1 MTMEGP
7 KMVIAPHTLQ
17 SAFELLKLNRT
28 NLFHVGEAE
37 LEGKKILES
46 KEVEI
51 LNTMDAKELGPND
64 KAREA
69 RIKSMLEVE
78 RKAVEGL
85 SKKVREAKLAQE
97 LAEMSVDLLKWEIR
111 QKESEKQ

>member
-1 MTMEGP
+1 MLMA
-7 KMVIAPHTLQ
+7 IAPHTLQ

-28 NLFHVGEAE
+28 ALFQAGEAE
-37 LEGKKILES
+37 LEAKKVLES

-51 LNTMDAKELGPND
+51 LNTVDAKELGPND

-78 RKAVEGL
+78 RNAVDSL
-85 SKKVREAKLAQE
+85 SKKVREAKVGHE

-111 QKESEKQ
+111 QKESEKA